1 MFATGGDQVH
11 DRAVLQD
18 LCATVLGA
26 ADATVC
32 VWGCRS
38 APHCPADPPHPPRP
52 SWQRTQTVHTHV
64 CTVQY
69 SGLYNTLPS
78 HYVDAPC
85 IVQYYILYF
94 PCFPSNSLEVTNLG
108 LTLGKQVRQDVNFW
122 KKCGNDILLSVQEN
136 FELPNNS
143 LANIEALYVTL
154 MLLLAEI
161 RSDDVIVDILRVLL
175 HIQVG

>member
-1 MFATGGDQVH
+1 M
-11 DRAVLQD
+11 
-18 LCATVLGA
+18 
-26 ADATVC
+26 
-32 VWGCRS
+32 
-38 APHCPADPPHPPRP
+38 
-52 SWQRTQTVHTHV
+52 
-64 CTVQY
+64 
-69 SGLYNTLPS
+69 
-78 HYVDAPC
+78 
-85 IVQYYILYF
+85 
-94 PCFPSNSLEVTNLG
+94 TNLG